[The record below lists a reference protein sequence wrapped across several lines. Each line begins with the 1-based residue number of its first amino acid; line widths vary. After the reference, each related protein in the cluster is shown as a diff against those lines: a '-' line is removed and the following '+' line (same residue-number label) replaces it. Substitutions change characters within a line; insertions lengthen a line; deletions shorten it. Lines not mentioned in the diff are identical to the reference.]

1 MPLALLLLTLANPGA
16 PVRTDLYQG
25 HLTAPPGVLLPVVA
39 SARAGDIYAGV
50 RMTVSGAILCVLGG
64 AIGTGGL
71 YSLVSAA
78 NQTGSD
84 RTVFTVLGWTFGG
97 IGGVL
102 LLVGIPLLI
111 VGIVKLSARPGNVGL
126 GLDHHGQWAV
136 TF

>member
-16 PVRTDLYQG
+16 PLRPDLYQS
-25 HLTAPPGVLLPVVA
+25 HLTAPPGVLLPA
-39 SARAGDIYAGV
+39 IAAHADIYGGV
-50 RMTVSGAILCVLGG
+50 RMTVAGSILTVLGG
-64 AIGTGGL
+64 AIGGGGL
-71 YSLVSAA
+71 YSLLSAA
-78 NQTGSD
+78 HETGSS

-111 VGIVKLSARPGNVGL
+111 VGIVKLSSRPGNVSL
-126 GLDHHGQWAV
+126 SLDRSGQLAV